1 MPCRRI
7 AGQRGAESVSL
18 QMLGLAWESVF
29 LQMLGFALGALPLGR
44 ADPGAARRAGATAG
58 RMARCR
64 ASFSCALQ
72 EKEFYS
78 EVAGVGEEDS
88 AELGGGGGAAGG
100 GAGGG
105 GAPEPQ
111 PRRPLYR
118 EGGWRVGARRGGA
131 RRGGQV

>member
-1 MPCRRI
+1 
-7 AGQRGAESVSL
+7 
-18 QMLGLAWESVF
+18 MLGL
-29 LQMLGFALGALPLGR
+29 ALGALPLGR
-44 ADPGAARRAGATAG
+44 TEPGAAGWAGITAG

-111 PRRPLYR
+111 PRRALYR
-118 EGGWRVGARRGGA
+118 EGGWWVGRDGAGRGGA
-131 RRGGQV
+131 GRGGAGRGGADVP